1 MEAALDAAAEADA
14 LAEAA
19 DDFFLAR
26 FAGFEAAPSARRF
39 LGFAAASAGGIVAFG
54 ARGDSPR
61 CLEWLGTEEKP
72 SQWVQRLV
80 RTPYRASGHLRGAID
95 PVKGSNRS
103 LDREA

>member
-54 ARGDSPR
+54 A
-61 CLEWLGTEEKP
+61 
-72 SQWVQRLV
+72 
-80 RTPYRASGHLRGAID
+80 
-95 PVKGSNRS
+95 
-103 LDREA
+103 